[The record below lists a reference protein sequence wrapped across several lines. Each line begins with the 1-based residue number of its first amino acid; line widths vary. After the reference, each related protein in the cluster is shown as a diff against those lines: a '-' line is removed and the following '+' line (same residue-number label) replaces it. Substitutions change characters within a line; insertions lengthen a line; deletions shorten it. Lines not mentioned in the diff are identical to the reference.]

1 MHKTLKYYQI
11 FKLFEFWSV
20 QVKGVKP
27 EDLALRPDL
36 ALALSGKVE
45 EIPDGVAVGRMKN
58 VAKGSDVEIKID
70 YISTGWQL

>member
-1 MHKTLKYYQI
+1 M
-11 FKLFEFWSV
+11 
-20 QVKGVKP
+20 KP